1 MSDKAEIPIGFEPYP
16 EMSPFL
22 ERLDPLYFKQGTS
35 GHVID
40 LRILEHNCNNNNS
53 AQGGLLATL
62 ADIALGKMSCWNETA
77 PIPGVTTSLSRN
89 DLGTARLGSWIEAA
103 ANFHRI
109 GRDLAFAIYYISYG
123 ECRLAHLNDLYKE
136 FNVS

>member
-1 MSDKAEIPIGFEPYP
+1 MSNDAEIPIGFEPYP

-22 ERLDPLYFKQGTS
+22 ERLDPLYLKQGAS

-53 AQGGLLATL
+53 AHGGLLATL
-62 ADIALGKMSCWNETA
+62 ADSALGKMSCWSETP
-77 PIPGVTTSLSRN
+77 PITRVTTSLTLN
-89 DLGTARLGSWIEAA
+89 ALGAARLGSWIEAA

-109 GRDLAFAIYYISYG
+109 GCNLAFANYYISYG
-123 ECRLAHLNDLYKE
+123 ERRPALVNGL
-136 FNVS
+136 